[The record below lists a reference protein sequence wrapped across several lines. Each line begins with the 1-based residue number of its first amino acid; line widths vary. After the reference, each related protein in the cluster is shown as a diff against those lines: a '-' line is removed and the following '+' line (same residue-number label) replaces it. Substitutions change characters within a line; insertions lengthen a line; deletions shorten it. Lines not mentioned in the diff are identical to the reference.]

1 MQRMKG
7 KRTPTD
13 RDKSIIGFEADR
25 ELRVRIE
32 AEAEKLD
39 RPRSWVIRQ
48 LLLRA
53 LAQNEKTA

>member
-1 MQRMKG
+1 MKG
-7 KRTPTD
+7 RVGKRRTNLTLMLWCRATP
-13 RDKSIIGFEADR
+13 
-25 ELRVRIE
+25 ELTKQVDDI
-32 AEAEKLD
+32 AEKED